1 MPHYPLERLSIPGV
15 RGIPH
20 PPPSLIFELVLSLVL
35 CWSGGSE
42 RHGLRCIA
50 LGHFLSFFFV
60 CLCVC
65 FNSKYQALSQN
76 TCVQVY

>member
-1 MPHYPLERLSIPGV
+1 MPHYPSERLSIPGV

-50 LGHFLSFFFV
+50 LGHFLSFFLFV
-60 CLCVC
+60 CV
-65 FNSKYQALSQN
+65 FSR
-76 TCVQVY
+76 